1 MADGDRLRKIS
12 AQEVQPGMHIWNP
25 YGGAR
30 GHALPEPI
38 RRELPVTDVVD
49 LAESGSDLRWRQAR
63 AGAAAAACTG
73 PADAD
78 EAGAR
83 VLRDLLAGSS
93 QISAVSAWLRPG
105 DFSRAGY
112 GELYEVMRD
121 LAGAGQPV
129 DPVILS
135 WAASRRGIE
144 ADAADL
150 AGGMAPF
157 AVANAREVHRR
168 GLLAQIARAGQDIWA
183 TAEDQRSAPVPVL
196 RVAGERLRSIELD
209 RRPGAW
215 KPVGSSSRAGLGAG

>member
-1 MADGDRLRKIS
+1 
-12 AQEVQPGMHIWNP
+12 
-25 YGGAR
+25 
-30 GHALPEPI
+30 
-38 RRELPVTDVVD
+38 
-49 LAESGSDLRWRQAR
+49 
-63 AGAAAAACTG
+63 
-73 PADAD
+73 
-78 EAGAR
+78 
-83 VLRDLLAGSS
+83 
-93 QISAVSAWLRPG
+93 
-105 DFSRAGY
+105 
-112 GELYEVMRD
+112 MRD

-168 GLLAQIARAGQDIWA
+168 GLLAQIARAGQGIRA